1 MTVSILCELQ
11 EALREPGTPGPGPGL
26 ATSFWAQLP
35 LASAALFGKQEVGGV
50 GLQGGPPGKFCDLTT
65 QGDLNRTRQLGHGA
79 LDAQHGG
86 RWPTSLTSGVGACG
100 KLFPPLLHLVEP
112 GRSLQCSM
120 KLPGSSSP
128 YWLCTRPRKATTSSI
143 AGSGW
148 IRELSLQCPVPRS
161 RDLHPPS
168 GRTSHQ
174 CPCIQTAVTE
184 AIGVSTEQT
193 GCVTI
198 PLGTKVTAPLSV

>member
-1 MTVSILCELQ
+1 MSFRKSSENQ
-11 EALREPGTPGPGPGL
+11 EPRALVPAWPPASGHSCPWP
-26 ATSFWAQLP
+26 QLP
-35 LASAALFGKQEVGGV
+35 FLGSRRLGKSVSRVGQ
-50 GLQGGPPGKFCDLTT
+50 LESSDLMT
-65 QGDLNRTRQLGHGA
+65 QVDLHRTRQLGRGA

-86 RWPTSLTSGVGACG
+86 CWPTSLASGVGACG
-100 KLFPPLLHLVEP
+100 LPFPQLWRLVEP
-112 GRSLQCSM
+112 GRSLQGSTH
-120 KLPGSSSP
+120 LPGSLSL
-128 YWLCTRPRKATTSSI
+128 YWLCTRPRKATTSAT

-174 CPCIQTAVTE
+174 CPFIQTAVTE
-184 AIGVSTEQT
+184 AIGVSTKQT

-198 PLGTKVTAPLSV
+198 PLGTKVVAPVSV

>member
-1 MTVSILCELQ
+1 MTVSISCELQ
-11 EALREPGTPGPGPGL
+11 EELREPGTPGPGPGL

-50 GLQGGPPGKFCDLTT
+50 GLQGGPAGKFCDLTT
-65 QGDLNRTRQLGHGA
+65 QGDLHRTRQLGRGV

-86 RWPTSLTSGVGACG
+86 RWPTSLACGVGAYG
-100 KLFPPLLHLVEP
+100 LLFPQLLPLVEP
-112 GRSLQCSM
+112 GRSLQGSTH
-120 KLPGSSSP
+120 LPGSSSL
-128 YWLCTRPRKATTSSI
+128 YRLCIRPRKATKSAT

-174 CPCIQTAVTE
+174 CPFIQTAVTE
-184 AIGVSTEQT
+184 AIGVSTKQT

-198 PLGTKVTAPLSV
+198 PLGTKVVAPLSG